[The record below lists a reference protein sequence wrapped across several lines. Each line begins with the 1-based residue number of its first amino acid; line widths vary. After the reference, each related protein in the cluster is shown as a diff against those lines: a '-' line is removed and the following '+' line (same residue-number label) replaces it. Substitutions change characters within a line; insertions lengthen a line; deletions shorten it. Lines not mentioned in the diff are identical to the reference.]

1 MNVQSARFP
10 LMDSLRAIA
19 ALSVFVYHVAFVL
32 GWFDEGLAGRYL
44 RELNLGVSIFFVLS
58 GFLLYRPFV
67 AARVEGEPSPALVP
81 YAIRRVARIVPAYW
95 VALTIIAI
103 WLPVSGVFTAE
114 GIVTYYGFLQ
124 AYDPDTIT
132 GGIGQAWT
140 LTVEVSFYILL
151 PILALGLRRVPGPV
165 VRGELM
171 MVAVLFAAGVLWK
184 VLMLRSG
191 GSLSGSLTAFV
202 TLPAFLDQF
211 AVGMGLAVASVVVAR
226 RADEPAPVR
235 VVAQRP
241 WLAWL
246 VAAIAFAALGAR
258 EGVVAW
264 GSGSE
269 LIETHELKTV
279 VAAGLILPA
288 VFGEASE
295 GWVRRVLAFR
305 PLLWLGLVSYA
316 FYLWHLAILEK
327 LDRAGLASDL
337 GALPYA
343 LIALVATAAVAA
355 ASWYGLERHALRL
368 GRRLAGGPA
377 GALETR
383 APATPLAPLARPVR
397 TPRLMRRLA
406 GAAATAVLLAGP
418 FVLAFF
424 SGGFFDRP
432 RLTAALVAWL
442 LVGVAALV
450 SPVPLPR
457 ALPGRLAL
465 GSLALLCALTALSL
479 EWGPL
484 AQDVVDD
491 TGRLLLYLGVLVA
504 AVALLRGARARA
516 ALEPVLA
523 GGALVVVLYGL
534 SERFLPGVIELA
546 RSTTA
551 AGRLEQPLT
560 YWNAMGGMAAL
571 GIVLATRVAGDPER
585 SPVLRAAAAAAA
597 VPLGLGVYMSFSRGA
612 LLSACLGLLALCVLA
627 PALRA
632 QARACLVAAAAAGL
646 AAGAAA
652 ALPATRTLEGGGR
665 TAQGAVLL
673 AAVLLLA
680 AGSAALA
687 ARAPAGPERART
699 GLLVR
704 RPGLAIAGVIAA
716 IVVAVAA
723 GAALERAPEPGPFG
737 ATSARFASAETT
749 RYGYWGVALDA
760 FADHPLR
767 GVGSGGFAVEWLR
780 ERDVPE
786 RAHDA
791 HSLYIETAAELG
803 VAGLLALAGL
813 IAAIVLAAGRLHRR
827 APGLA
832 TGPAAAF
839 AAWALHAGLDWTW
852 EMPALTLV
860 ALLLAGALLAWSEE
874 EGSLAPAH
882 EAGA

>member
-1 MNVQSARFP
+1 
-10 LMDSLRAIA
+10 
-19 ALSVFVYHVAFVL
+19 
-32 GWFDEGLAGRYL
+32 
-44 RELNLGVSIFFVLS
+44 
-58 GFLLYRPFV
+58 
-67 AARVEGEPSPALVP
+67 
-81 YAIRRVARIVPAYW
+81 
-95 VALTIIAI
+95 
-103 WLPVSGVFTAE
+103 
-114 GIVTYYGFLQ
+114 
-124 AYDPDTIT
+124 
-132 GGIGQAWT
+132 
-140 LTVEVSFYILL
+140 
-151 PILALGLRRVPGPV
+151 
-165 VRGELM
+165 
-171 MVAVLFAAGVLWK
+171 
-184 VLMLRSG
+184 
-191 GSLSGSLTAFV
+191 
-202 TLPAFLDQF
+202 
-211 AVGMGLAVASVVVAR
+211 
-226 RADEPAPVR
+226 
-235 VVAQRP
+235 
-241 WLAWL
+241 
-246 VAAIAFAALGAR
+246 
-258 EGVVAW
+258 
-264 GSGSE
+264 
-269 LIETHELKTV
+269 
-279 VAAGLILPA
+279 
-288 VFGEASE
+288 
-295 GWVRRVLAFR
+295 
-305 PLLWLGLVSYA
+305 
-316 FYLWHLAILEK
+316 
-327 LDRAGLASDL
+327 
-337 GALPYA
+337 
-343 LIALVATAAVAA
+343 
-355 ASWYGLERHALRL
+355 
-368 GRRLAGGPA
+368 
-377 GALETR
+377 
-383 APATPLAPLARPVR
+383 
-397 TPRLMRRLA
+397 MRRLA
-406 GAAATAVLLAGP
+406 GATATAVLLAGP

-687 ARAPAGPERART
+687 ARAPAGPERPRT

-780 ERDVPE
+780 ERDAPE

>member
-1 MNVQSARFP
+1 
-10 LMDSLRAIA
+10 
-19 ALSVFVYHVAFVL
+19 
-32 GWFDEGLAGRYL
+32 
-44 RELNLGVSIFFVLS
+44 
-58 GFLLYRPFV
+58 
-67 AARVEGEPSPALVP
+67 
-81 YAIRRVARIVPAYW
+81 
-95 VALTIIAI
+95 
-103 WLPVSGVFTAE
+103 
-114 GIVTYYGFLQ
+114 
-124 AYDPDTIT
+124 
-132 GGIGQAWT
+132 
-140 LTVEVSFYILL
+140 
-151 PILALGLRRVPGPV
+151 
-165 VRGELM
+165 
-171 MVAVLFAAGVLWK
+171 
-184 VLMLRSG
+184 
-191 GSLSGSLTAFV
+191 
-202 TLPAFLDQF
+202 
-211 AVGMGLAVASVVVAR
+211 
-226 RADEPAPVR
+226 
-235 VVAQRP
+235 
-241 WLAWL
+241 
-246 VAAIAFAALGAR
+246 
-258 EGVVAW
+258 
-264 GSGSE
+264 
-269 LIETHELKTV
+269 
-279 VAAGLILPA
+279 
-288 VFGEASE
+288 
-295 GWVRRVLAFR
+295 
-305 PLLWLGLVSYA
+305 
-316 FYLWHLAILEK
+316 
-327 LDRAGLASDL
+327 
-337 GALPYA
+337 
-343 LIALVATAAVAA
+343 
-355 ASWYGLERHALRL
+355 
-368 GRRLAGGPA
+368 
-377 GALETR
+377 
-383 APATPLAPLARPVR
+383 
-397 TPRLMRRLA
+397 MRRLA

-687 ARAPAGPERART
+687 ARAPAGTRAPPDGAAGTASRSGDRRGDRRDRGGCGCGCGARARPRAGAVRSHERSLCLGGDHT
-699 GLLVR
+699 LWLLGRRARRLRRPSSARCRVR
-704 RPGLAIAGVIAA
+704 RVRRR
-716 IVVAVAA
+716 VAA
-723 GAALERAPEPGPFG
+723 
-737 ATSARFASAETT
+737 
-749 RYGYWGVALDA
+749 
-760 FADHPLR
+760 
-767 GVGSGGFAVEWLR
+767 
-780 ERDVPE
+780 
-786 RAHDA
+786 
-791 HSLYIETAAELG
+791 
-803 VAGLLALAGL
+803 
-813 IAAIVLAAGRLHRR
+813 
-827 APGLA
+827 
-832 TGPAAAF
+832 
-839 AAWALHAGLDWTW
+839 
-852 EMPALTLV
+852 
-860 ALLLAGALLAWSEE
+860 
-874 EGSLAPAH
+874 
-882 EAGA
+882 